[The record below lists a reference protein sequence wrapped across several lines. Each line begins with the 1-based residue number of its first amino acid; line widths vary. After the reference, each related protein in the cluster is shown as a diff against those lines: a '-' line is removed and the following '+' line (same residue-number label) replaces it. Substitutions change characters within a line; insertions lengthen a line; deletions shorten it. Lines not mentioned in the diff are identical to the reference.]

1 MFNTADYLHFATVVI
16 ISYTNFP
23 PPIPSPSTCSGV
35 YLQTRNNRHVSPWE
49 RTEGG
54 DVTLEVEDLGTV
66 VTTQDRL
73 SSVQTDG
80 APVLIRVVLLR
91 VKAPCNNARCSTLR
105 YFTLSYLFTFVTIKL
120 ATSFNLDNLLDIHT
134 WVHSHELYLN
144 PLN

>member
-1 MFNTADYLHFATVVI
+1 M
-16 ISYTNFP
+16 
-23 PPIPSPSTCSGV
+23 
-35 YLQTRNNRHVSPWE
+35 
-49 RTEGG
+49 
-54 DVTLEVEDLGTV
+54 TLEVEDLGTV

-91 VKAPCNNARCSTLR
+91 VKAPCNNALCSTLR
-105 YFTLSYLFTFVTIKL
+105 YFTLSYLFTFATVKL

-144 PLN
+144 PLNTSKNPL